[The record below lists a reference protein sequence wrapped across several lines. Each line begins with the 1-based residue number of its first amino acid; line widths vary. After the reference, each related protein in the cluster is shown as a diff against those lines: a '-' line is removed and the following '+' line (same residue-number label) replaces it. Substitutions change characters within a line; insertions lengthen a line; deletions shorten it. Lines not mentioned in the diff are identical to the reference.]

1 MTRPANVAYL
11 TALLDQSQQREARHE
26 TVLARAT
33 NRPDTQAAIYRLEK
47 EQAQARELAAALLAL
62 TAFS

>member
-1 MTRPANVAYL
+1 MNTPAKTAYL
-11 TALLDQSQQREARHE
+11 TALLDQSRQREARYE

-33 NRPDTQAAIYRLEK
+33 TRPDTQAAIYRLEK

-62 TAFS
+62 SAFI